1 MKQKETFKKGIRYL
15 GINACN
21 ISTSYNPVECSE
33 LGQERSLEPGDS
45 MGHLK
50 IKDLPELPVYPGA
63 GGAAGAAGA
72 AYPGAGGRRPQNTGY
87 M

>member
-1 MKQKETFKKGIRYL
+1 
-15 GINACN
+15 
-21 ISTSYNPVECSE
+21 
-33 LGQERSLEPGDS
+33 

-63 GGAAGAAGA
+63 GGGGAVYPGAGGAAGGGA
-72 AYPGAGGRRPQNTGY
+72 VYPGAGGRRPQNTGY

>member
-1 MKQKETFKKGIRYL
+1 MDTVKNYATTSMHV
-15 GINACN
+15 
-21 ISTSYNPVECSE
+21 ISTYLLNPVDCSE

-63 GGAAGAAGA
+63 GGGGAV
-72 AYPGAGGRRPQNTGY
+72 YPGAGGRRPQNTGY

>member
-1 MKQKETFKKGIRYL
+1 MRHFKKGCHL
-15 GINACN
+15 NACN
-21 ISTSYNPVECSE
+21 IYSLLNPVDCSE
-33 LGQERSLEPGDS
+33 LGQDRSLEPGDS

-63 GGAAGAAGA
+63 GGAGGGGAV
-72 AYPGAGGRRPQNTGY
+72 YPGAGGRRPQNTGY